1 MTKPLGKHMILD
13 IWGPV
18 ASFPFWNMDAAAEM
32 FVSAAKAAGA
42 TVLTERWHHF
52 GDGHGY
58 TGVVVLAESH
68 ISVHTWPEKG
78 YAAVDVFMCGD
89 CDPVSTMDAI
99 TAFYKSEKHVDY
111 VIERG
116 TSIEATKSFNTQL

>member
-1 MTKPLGKHMILD
+1 MDDKPLGRHIIIDVWGD
-13 IWGPV
+13 IG
-18 ASFPFWNMDAAAEM
+18 SYPFWNMDATAE
-32 FVSAAKAAGA
+32 VLKNTARKAGA

-78 YAAVDVFMCGD
+78 YAALDIFMCGD
-89 CDPVSTMDAI
+89 CNPEDCEEDIKS
-99 TAFYKSEKHVDY
+99 FYKPSKY
-111 VIERG
+111 F
-116 TSIEATKSFNTQL
+116 KSFMRRGD